1 MTITSLSHPKLYSF
15 WYRNCRENFPS
26 FEDFC
31 KEVGSAPNR
40 KMKLTRKC
48 VKLGF
53 VPGNLVWAKTI
64 NYSSGY
70 LVKTASGNIASLRS
84 ACEQDGV
91 PYRNIHNY
99 MNHYPIRTN
108 PQAVFNLVKMDKNS
122 RRAFKRNAFVDAIK
136 SLA

>member
-1 MTITSLSHPKLYSF
+1 MTSAAIFNQKLHSF
-15 WYRNCRENFPS
+15 FVRNCKANFS
-26 FEDFC
+26 SYEAFLAD
-31 KEVGSAPNR
+31 VGNPPRRN
-40 KMKLTRKC
+40 MKLTRKC
-48 VKLGF
+48 IKKAYI
-53 VPGNLVWAKTI
+53 PGNLVWAKTP
-64 NYSSGY
+64 NRSSGY

-91 PYRNIHNY
+91 PYQNIHNY